1 MYFISYDLGTG
12 GVKASLYDH
21 GFTSLAKC
29 FIEYPTYYPA
39 DGWHEQRPED
49 WWNSVCQSTHTLLLQ
64 TGIDNR
70 EVACVALSGHSLVTV
85 PIDENKQ
92 VLLEQVPIWSD
103 SRASAQ
109 ANRFFQSI
117 NEDDW
122 YMRTGNGF
130 PPPCYS
136 LRTISTSG

>member
-70 EVACVALSGHSLVTV
+70 EVACVALSRAQSGHG
-85 PIDENKQ
+85 PH
-92 VLLEQVPIWSD
+92 
-103 SRASAQ
+103 
-109 ANRFFQSI
+109 
-117 NEDDW
+117 
-122 YMRTGNGF
+122 
-130 PPPCYS
+130 
-136 LRTISTSG
+136 